1 MKKFEDS
8 LNTAVFTTKFVV
20 KDKKEITYITH
31 ETEDGAWQFFS
42 NDNFDDFEEVSM
54 ILSLD
59 EIINLDKTVLEIA
72 DLPLGYIAT
81 RETVKDKWKISKNDE
96 EKNAC

>member
-1 MKKFEDS
+1 MKKFEDG

-31 ETEDGAWQFFS
+31 ETEDGVWQFFS
-42 NDNFDDFEEVSM
+42 NDLFDNFEEVAI

-59 EIINLDKTVLEIA
+59 EIINMDKTVLEIA

-81 RETVKDKWKISKNDE
+81 RETIKDKWEISKN
-96 EKNAC
+96 EK

>member
-1 MKKFEDS
+1 MKKFKDS

-20 KDKKEITYITH
+20 KDKKGITYITH
-31 ETEDGAWQFFS
+31 ENEDGAWQFFS

-81 RETVKDKWKISKNDE
+81 RETVNDKWKISKNE
-96 EKNAC
+96 